1 LFYPQLLIIV
11 KFFAKNLLF
20 LRKRKGFT
28 QAQIADSLGVKQST
42 YANYESGFSKPALED
57 FIKLSRFFDTDEHS
71 ILHEDLSKGGK
82 LISKTGDVE
91 NTQKGKL
98 IGKPSGKL
106 IGKLYHSLGQ
116 EEELPMVQESQF
128 EKEIAGRLP
137 LMITV
142 DSQGEENVLFVPVK
156 ARAGYLT
163 GYSDPEYIQ
172 SLPTYRLPGLN
183 NGTFRMFEVGGN
195 SMYNT
200 LHDHDIV
207 IGSYIEQWRDVRD
220 DRVHVVVT
228 KNEGIVVKRV
238 LNRFEK
244 EGKFILKSDNY
255 KDRDLYPPIV
265 VDPSDI
271 LEFWYGIAFMSR
283 QMRPPT
289 ETYKRVV
296 DLEGRLTLLEDS
308 IRKGR

>member
-1 LFYPQLLIIV
+1 LSFFSQNVQLLR
-11 KFFAKNLLF
+11 KAKGL
-20 LRKRKGFT
+20 
-28 QAQIADSLGVKQST
+28 KQSDIPGFKAST
-42 YANYESGFSKPALED
+42 WSNYETGVSQPVFDDL
-57 FIKLSRFFDTDEHS
+57 IKISNFFG
-71 ILHEDLSKGGK
+71 IDLSTLIEKDLSTDVQLMEKAGGIKKIINSPAKSPANSPSKGRK
-82 LISKTGDVE
+82 TLIYNSIVE
-91 NTQKGKL
+91 DPET
-98 IGKPSGKL
+98 P
-106 IGKLYHSLGQ
+106 
-116 EEELPMVQESQF
+116 F